1 MSIGRSGRA
10 GRNGKAITLYTEE
23 DVPFLRNIANVMQ
36 ACGCEVPS
44 WILSL
49 PKLRKKK
56 HRPMR
61 EPISTSPDE
70 NPQTTSRL
78 GEQGI
83 VKKFSHRP
91 KSIRKKEGDSK
102 AVNDD

>member
-36 ACGCEVPS
+36 ASGCEVPS

-61 EPISTSPDE
+61 EPISTSPDQ
-70 NPQTTSRL
+70 NPEATPRL
-78 GEQGI
+78 GQQGI
-83 VKKFSHRP
+83 VKKISHIP
-91 KSIRKKEGDSK
+91 KTIRKTEGDSK